1 MHPQIEKLVSALDT
15 AVRQPDSE
23 SITTALR
30 NVLCDFMSTSS
41 DLALPREL
49 FDCVAGHYARRELYR
64 SADLGYSVIA
74 MTWAPGQGTLL
85 HDHCGMWCV
94 EGVFNGQLEIVQYAL
109 TNQQADRFQ
118 FERRGA
124 VIAGVGSAG
133 SLIPPHEFHTISNRS
148 NSDVAIS
155 LHVYSGCMTTCAV
168 FEPDGDGWYRKNTKQ
183 LGLD

>member
-1 MHPQIEKLVSALDT
+1 MGA
-15 AVRQPDSE
+15 
-23 SITTALR
+23 
-30 NVLCDFMSTSS
+30 
-41 DLALPREL
+41 
-49 FDCVAGHYARRELYR
+49 
-64 SADLGYSVIA
+64 
-74 MTWAPGQGTLL
+74 GQGTLL

-148 NSDVAIS
+148 SSDVAIS